1 MIVESID
8 GVLVVLII
16 EDDAL
21 GALLGTLVGE
31 ALRVVLGIEDGA
43 TDGAML
49 DRIVGEALGS
59 VLGIEDGATDGAL
72 LG

>member
-21 GALLGTLVGE
+21 GALLGSKDGALLGTLVGE

-49 DRIVGEALGS
+49 GRIVGEAL
-59 VLGIEDGATDGAL
+59 E
-72 LG
+72 